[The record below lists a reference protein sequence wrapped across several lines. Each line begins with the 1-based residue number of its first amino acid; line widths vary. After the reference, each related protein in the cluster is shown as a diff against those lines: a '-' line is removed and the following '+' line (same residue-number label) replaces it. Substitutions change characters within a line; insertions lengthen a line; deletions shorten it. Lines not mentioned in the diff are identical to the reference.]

1 MNESTSKSGGPL
13 IPTISTLDQDSP
25 VTSLGQGVAIAND
38 DLTVVRV
45 IVETV
50 IEIEPG
56 SPTTA
61 VIRSVISSPASS
73 PEERKD
79 NIPVT

>member
-25 VTSLGQGVAIAND
+25 VTSLGQSAASAVD
-38 DLTVVRV
+38 DGLVVRV
-45 IVETV
+45 VVETV

-61 VIRSVISSPASS
+61 VVRSVISSPASS

-79 NIPVT
+79 TV

>member
-25 VTSLGQGVAIAND
+25 VPSLGQDAAIAND
-38 DLTVVRV
+38 DGMVVRLV
-45 IVETV
+45 VETV

-61 VIRSVISSPASS
+61 IVRDRKSV
-73 PEERKD
+73 
-79 NIPVT
+79 V